1 MPIITRRRELTATAC
16 VAAAWPL
23 AASTR
28 RAGRSPTVGFLGAST
43 SSASGPWVPVIVQRL
58 HEFGQI
64 EGRATAIECRWSK
77 GRPESIAEMATEFV
91 CLTVDAGI
99 ADSCGTIAKM

>member
-1 MPIITRRRELTATAC
+1 MPIITRRRELTATLC
-16 VAAAWPL
+16 GAAAWPL

-43 SSASGPWVPVIVQRL
+43 PSASGLWVAAIVQRL

-77 GRPESIAEMATEFV
+77 GSPQSIAEIATEFAR
-91 CLTVDAGI
+91 LTVDAGI
-99 ADSCGTIAKM
+99 ADSCGAITKM

>member
-1 MPIITRRRELTATAC
+1 MPIITRRRELTAALSG
-16 VAAAWPL
+16 AAAWPL
-23 AASTR
+23 AASAR
-28 RAGRSPTVGFLGAST
+28 RAGRLPTVGFLGAST
-43 SSASGPWVPVIVQRL
+43 PSVSGSWVALIVQRL
-58 HEFGQI
+58 HELGRG
-64 EGRATAIECRWSK
+64 EGGATAIECRWSK